1 MLDFFPD
8 DKKTIFV
15 HNIKNM
21 MMIVV
26 SDESIDAAFEI
37 FNQTSEEELQQLFER
52 FSNEQPLIL
61 GYIFAMSAELD
72 VENYK
77 DVLLQIS
84 LIIWQS
90 FLLEAKSIPEITS
103 DIIYGIEAKKMDRL
117 DGLLETED
125 ENSISQEN
133 ILALAPQP
141 NLLEFISGQIDDV
154 EEEEEIDDA
163 TQLMLFTILE
173 VIIECFDE
181 VINRRNLKIIL
192 N

>member
-1 MLDFFPD
+1 
-8 DKKTIFV
+8 
-15 HNIKNM
+15 

-117 DGLLETED
+117 DGLLEAED

-133 ILALAPQP
+133 ILAQAPQP

-154 EEEEEIDDA
+154 EEEEDIDDA